1 MHFFPLLTIGQ
12 ENSTTVTLQ
21 IVREQG
27 FVGDLVVQLS
37 TAPNFELPPSNRATE
52 NEDYILE
59 KKTVIMAEN
68 ATTISV
74 TVTILPVSSLT
85 TSLAFISFKEREMV
99 LYTSSMT

>member
-1 MHFFPLLTIGQ
+1 MNFFYLLTIGQ

-21 IVREQG
+21 IIREQG
-27 FVGDLVVQLS
+27 FVGDLAVQLS

-68 ATTISV
+68 ATAASV
-74 TVTILPVSSLT
+74 VVTILPVSRLT
-85 TSLAFISFKEREMV
+85 IS
-99 LYTSSMT
+99 